1 MTSLRVRVTY
11 LSLVLLGALCL
22 YFSMCN
28 LSAVQE
34 ELYVFRRENGGFL
47 QLPELD
53 CEQNPPFLVLLVA
66 SAQDQALARSVI
78 RGTWGRERLVRG
90 KRIKTL
96 FLLGAGPNKNLL
108 RKVSQEGHLHRDIIQ
123 KDFVDTYYNLT
134 LKTLM
139 GMEWVHRFCPQ
150 AAFVM
155 KTDTDMFVNVYY
167 LTDLLLQKNRTA
179 QFFTGF
185 LKMNEF
191 PIRKKYNK
199 WFVSKF
205 EYPWDKYP
213 PFCSGTGYVFSS
225 DIAGLVYNVS
235 ESVPFL
241 KLEDVFVGLCLARL
255 GVRPQPL
262 HTEQTFFPEGL
273 SFSPCRFRKVV
284 ACHFVRPQDL
294 LSYWH
299 ALERSLG
306 DACPG
311 A

>member
-1 MTSLRVRVTY
+1 MMSLKVR
-11 LSLVLLGALCL
+11 LVFVALTALGALRI
-22 YFSMCN
+22 YFSKDN
-28 LSAVQE
+28 LTQLKYNLNTE
-34 ELYVFRRENGGFL
+34 RRDFL

-96 FLLGAGPNKNLL
+96 FLLGAGPNKNLSGE
-108 RKVSQEGHLHRDIIQ
+108 VSQESWQHRDIIQ
-123 KDFVDTYYNLT
+123 KDFVDTYNNLT

-155 KTDTDMFVNVYY
+155 KTDTDTFVNVYY

-179 QFFTGF
+179 RFFTGA
-185 LKMNEF
+185 LSLNKF
-191 PIRKKYNK
+191 PIRNKNSK
-199 WFVSKF
+199 WFVSTE
-205 EYPWDKYP
+205 EYPRDKYP
-213 PFCSGTGYVFSS
+213 LFCSGSGYVFSS

-235 ESVPFL
+235 RSVAFL
-241 KLEDVFVGLCLARL
+241 KLEDVFVGLCLERL
-255 GVRPQPL
+255 NITPQPL
-262 HTEQTFFPEGL
+262 HSEDVFFPFGL
-273 SFSPCRFRKVV
+273 HFSVCRFKKIV
-284 ACHFVRPQDL
+284 ACHYVRPKAML
-294 LSYWH
+294 LYWK
-299 ALERSLG
+299 ALESSLG
-306 DACPG
+306 EDCP